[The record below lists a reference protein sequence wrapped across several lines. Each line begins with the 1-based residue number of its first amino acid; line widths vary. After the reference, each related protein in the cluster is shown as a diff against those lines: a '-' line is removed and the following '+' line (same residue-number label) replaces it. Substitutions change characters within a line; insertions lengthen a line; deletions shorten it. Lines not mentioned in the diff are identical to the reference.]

1 VIPEIDRLFGS
12 KTRVAILNRLML
24 ESDREFYIR
33 ELAKLLGTAFS
44 VVYRELKNLKDLG
57 LVREEKRGKLR
68 FFRINKSSIIY
79 EDLRHIFLKA
89 KFFGKNI

>member
-1 VIPEIDRLFGS
+1 
-12 KTRVAILNRLML
+12 L
-24 ESDREFYIR
+24 E
-33 ELAKLLGTAFS
+33 
-44 VVYRELKNLKDLG
+44 
-57 LVREEKRGKLR
+57 LVLEEKRGKLR